1 MSTRNVDRRHIS
13 RLLAQYY
20 PDIPKDC
27 SSDDWHGF
35 LNAKTGLDLP
45 RDMPNG
51 QAFDLWRQAL
61 AKDHGLPVWGITE
74 ARKGEIAAMGTKLK
88 EIVDADEAARPA
100 LLEALR
106 REAPGPVKTGLI
118 Q

>member
-1 MSTRNVDRRHIS
+1 MSNRNCDRTQIA
-13 RLLAQYY
+13 RLLGPYF

-27 SSDDWHGF
+27 TSDDWHGF
-35 LNAKTGLDLP
+35 LNTQTGLDLP
-45 RDMPNG
+45 IDMPNQ

-61 AKDHGLPVWGITE
+61 ARDQGLPVWGITE
-74 ARKGEIAAMGTKLK
+74 ARKAEIAVMGVKLK
-88 EIVDADEAARPA
+88 EIVEADEAARPA

-106 REAPGPVKTGLI
+106 KEAPGPIKTGLI